1 MKVILIMTANLNI
14 MIKPASSICNLSCKY
29 CFYHSLSEKRLKRSY
44 GYMDIDLLEKIVK
57 KGLTYAGDTCTFAF
71 QGGEPTLAGLK
82 FYKKLIE
89 FELKYNFKN
98 LLIINAIQTNGING
112 DEEWAK
118 FLSENRFL
126 VGISLDGPREIH
138 DTNRIDNQ
146 GKGTFKKVMET
157 INLLNK
163 YKVEYNIL
171 TVITSMVARHTN
183 KVYNFFKNHNFQ
195 YLQFIPCLDL
205 LDEEIRK
212 NDYSLKSDK
221 YAYFL
226 KTLFDLWY
234 DDIFKGNIISIQ
246 YFDNLLGLLMGY
258 KPEVCGMAGQCTC
271 QFIIE
276 ANGGVY
282 PCDFYVTDQW
292 YLGNIKESNFNE
304 LLNSTN
310 SKRFVEVSR
319 YIEPECKLCRWH
331 YLCRGGCRRWREPFI
346 YRKPRLNILCSA
358 YKKFFNYSEE
368 RLIKLAQQLKAER
381 TIEQNKT
388 YL

>member
-1 MKVILIMTANLNI
+1 

-29 CFYHSLSEKRLKRSY
+29 CFYHSLSGKRLKRSY

-57 KGLTYAGDTCTFAF
+57 KGLTYADDTCTFAF
-71 QGGEPTLAGLK
+71 QGGEPTLVGLK

-98 LLIINAIQTNGING
+98 LLIINAIQTNGINI

-126 VGISLDGPREIH
+126 VGISLDGPKDIH

-146 GKGTFKKVMET
+146 GKGTFKKVMKT

-163 YKVEYNIL
+163 CKVEYNIL
-171 TVITSMVARHTN
+171 TVITSLVARHTN
-183 KVYNFFKNHNFQ
+183 KVYNFFKHHDFR
-195 YLQFIPCLDL
+195 YLQFIPCLDPL
-205 LDEEIRK
+205 NEETEYK
-212 NDYSLKSDK
+212 GYSLKPDR

-226 KTLFDLWY
+226 KTFFNLWY
-234 DDIFKGNIISIQ
+234 YDISKGNIISIQ

-276 ANGGVY
+276 ADGGVY
-282 PCDFYVTDQW
+282 PCDFYVIDQW
-292 YLGNIKESNFNE
+292 YLGNIKELEFDE
-304 LLNSTN
+304 LLNSNN
-310 SKRFVEVSR
+310 SKRFIEVSR
-319 YIEPECKLCRWH
+319 YIDPKCKSCKWY
-331 YLCRGGCRRWREPFI
+331 YLCKGGCRRWREPF
-346 YRKPRLNILCSA
+346 KNGKSRLNILCSA
-358 YKKFFNYSEE
+358 YQEFFEYTED
-368 RLIKLAQQLKAER
+368 RLIKIAKQLKAER
-381 TIEQNKT
+381 TIK
-388 YL
+388 